1 MIKYTL
7 KSKITN
13 IEEFENVE
21 IFGIK
26 AYKDEK
32 VVFDIDDISPNKQF
46 VENIIHKLIKYNVSI
61 YHIIDVIEDELFTK
75 IEK

>member
-7 KSKITN
+7 TRKIIN
-13 IEEFENVE
+13 IEEFKNVE

-26 AYKDEK
+26 AYKDDEI
-32 VVFDIDDISPNKQF
+32 VFDVDNISPDKQF
-46 VENIIHKLIKYNVSI
+46 VESIIHKLIKHNVSVH
-61 YHIIDVIEDELFTK
+61 HILDVIEDELFSK